1 MPFPKSVPAAR
12 KDSAFAD
19 IKGHHV
25 ALRVADFDAARRW
38 YVEKLDFRVVYEWPY
53 TDQRLAYV
61 APPDDD
67 HFWVE
72 LLGDGSPAPAQK
84 PGYSDLGDSLN
95 YAGYHHFCLTVN
107 DIDATVAELRRR
119 GVTIVTEPFT
129 LDVISRKLAF
139 FADPWGNLIE
149 LAQILG

>member
-1 MPFPKSVPAAR
+1 
-12 KDSAFAD
+12 
-19 IKGHHV
+19 
-25 ALRVADFDAARRW
+25 
-38 YVEKLDFRVVYEWPY
+38 VVYEWPY

-61 APPDDD
+61 APPNDD

-72 LLGDGSPAPAQK
+72 LLGDGSPTPAPR

-139 FADPWGNLIE
+139 FSDPWGNLIE